1 MIGYVGEDF
10 SIVPVIY
17 PRGTVSVSSLGCFS
31 SDGYSYKP
39 SHPYF
44 PFSIG
49 ARHIQ

>member
-1 MIGYVGEDF
+1 MLGYVGEDF

-17 PRGTVSVSSLGCFS
+17 PRGTVSVLSQGCFS
-31 SDGYSYKP
+31 SDCYSYKP